1 MTAPNGPSQSALIY
15 RALVSGGLHPWQI
28 RVVSMHGT
36 GTPLGDPIEVGALGQ
51 SIFTKDDRENH
62 HYVIMQSN
70 KASFGHMEGAAGGS
84 STLSHTCTYN
94 GKVIFRSVLTC

>member
-15 RALVSGGLHPWQI
+15 KAFASGSLDPWQI
-28 RVVSMHGT
+28 RAVSMHGT

-51 SIFTKDDRENH
+51 SIVTKDDRENH
-62 HYVIMQSN
+62 HFVIMQSN

-84 STLSHTCTYN
+84 STVSHTCTCN
-94 GKVIFRSVLTC
+94 GEVIFRFVLTF

>member
-1 MTAPNGPSQSALIY
+1 
-15 RALVSGGLHPWQI
+15 
-28 RVVSMHGT
+28 MHGT

-51 SIFTKDDRENH
+51 SIFTKDDREN

-94 GKVIFRSVLTC
+94 GEVIFRVVLTF

>member
-1 MTAPNGPSQSALIY
+1 MG
-15 RALVSGGLHPWQI
+15 RARRLATL
-28 RVVSMHGT
+28 
-36 GTPLGDPIEVGALGQ
+36 LKLGALGQ